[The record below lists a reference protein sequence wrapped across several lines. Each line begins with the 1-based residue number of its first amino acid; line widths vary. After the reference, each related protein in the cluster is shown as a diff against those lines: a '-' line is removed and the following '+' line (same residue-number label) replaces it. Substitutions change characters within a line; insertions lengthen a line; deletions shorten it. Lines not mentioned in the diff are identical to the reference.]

1 MSANNVDPST
11 LFGGTWEIFAK
22 GRTIIGKAD
31 SGTFATLG
39 SIGGAESRT
48 ISVSAHSHNIS
59 FT

>member
-1 MSANNVDPST
+1 MSANNVDGST